1 MRKIIFS
8 LLLICSI
15 SANAN
20 IRDDIAAMPIM
31 SPVEINRIFDQHQTI
46 SIVGLPDYIDR
57 EEKVGRCMVDYI
69 EKQSK
74 SYARIVKNNLYD
86 LIHNFDRITSEIYGK
101 KPPMDETPYEE
112 KIEALARVQCEA
124 YYAMGVLK

>member
-1 MRKIIFS
+1 M
-8 LLLICSI
+8 ICSFT
-15 SANAN
+15 AKAD
-20 IRDDIAAMPIM
+20 IREIDATPTM
-31 SPVEINRIFDQHQTI
+31 SPVEVSRIFDQHQTI
-46 SIVGLPDYIDR
+46 SMVGLPDYIDH
-57 EEKVGRCMVDYI
+57 EEKVDRCMEEYI
-69 EKQSK
+69 RIQTK

-101 KPPMDETPYEE
+101 KPPVDETPYEE